1 MLSFSGTL
9 TRDATAALQLR
20 FTLES
25 ALSQLTNLTSEADA
39 LNLEIRALR
48 RVHANSSDGG
58 VDSDEHDLFVRVA
71 RKSRNVQ
78 AHARKVEALLEHE
91 INPTR
96 GHKRKNVTTCANGN
110 PRWSVG
116 ECACAPAGWGQPI
129 GPIAFPS
136 RDDSLR
142 EVLLNVSLV
151 REHLVPPRVN
161 NWRELAYGRPYPQ
174 AEYADVPSARTL
186 WSVSGW
192 RALAWL
198 DLHHQFISEAR
209 GHIPSSNRSLLILG
223 DSMVESMRGTSYGC
237 AASRAAD
244 VPATV
249 RSALAS
255 RRHSYL
261 FGIDGEQTQHLL
273 WRLMDGELAQSMV
286 DDPQLDVLLMIG
298 TNNLGVGHSS
308 LETVKGVL
316 AVVRYLLTYTK
327 SANIIVGALLPRFG
341 GTHMRHFGS
350 SALKETNH
358 AIANGVAQMQGAS
371 EQGRARFV
379 DCSSSLV
386 STSNAETHARYNVD
400 GVHPSARGY
409 AALLECLA

>member
-1 MLSFSGTL
+1 MGGRTRKQSMPTYRAPAPSGPSPAGVRSRGSTFTINSFRRRAATFHP
-9 TRDATAALQLR
+9 ATAA
-20 FTLES
+20 
-25 ALSQLTNLTSEADA
+25 
-39 LNLEIRALR
+39 
-48 RVHANSSDGG
+48 
-58 VDSDEHDLFVRVA
+58 
-71 RKSRNVQ
+71 
-78 AHARKVEALLEHE
+78 
-91 INPTR
+91 
-96 GHKRKNVTTCANGN
+96 
-110 PRWSVG
+110 
-116 ECACAPAGWGQPI
+116 
-129 GPIAFPS
+129 
-136 RDDSLR
+136 SLY
-142 EVLLNVSLV
+142 
-151 REHLVPPRVN
+151 
-161 NWRELAYGRPYPQ
+161 LATP
-174 AEYADVPSARTL
+174 
-186 WSVSGW
+186 WW
-192 RALAWL
+192 RACEVPAT
-198 DLHHQFISEAR
+198 DVQ
-209 GHIPSSNRSLLILG
+209 
-223 DSMVESMRGTSYGC
+223 
-237 AASRAAD
+237 RAVPRD
-244 VPATV
+244 VPATA

-273 WRLMDGELAQSMV
+273 WRLMDGELAQSMA